1 MNKENC
7 KISAAFIWAVMA
19 LVIAGC
25 ASAGS
30 VLSQPAAPDRP
41 DWVLNPP
48 EDEELIYGMG
58 SAVSSN
64 ESRGW
69 KIAENRARTSISY
82 QITAIVEGMQEDYQK
97 QAGIDDAEIG
107 QNFFEDV
114 SRQLTASV
122 LSGARIAKRG
132 TGGDGKYYV
141 LASYSVSAVKNSV
154 ISMTETAAKKAEVS
168 AKAALQAMDSAF
180 AAKRTPS
187 LVESGGEE

>member
-7 KISAAFIWAVMA
+7 KTSATFIAAVMA
-19 LVIAGC
+19 LIIAGC
-25 ASAGS
+25 ASTAPVS
-30 VLSQPAAPDRP
+30 SQPAAPDRP

-69 KIAENRARTSISY
+69 KMAENRARTSISY

-97 QAGIDDAEIG
+97 QAGNDGNEIG
-107 QNFFEDV
+107 QNFFADV

-122 LSGARIAKRG
+122 LSGAKIAKRG
-132 TGGDGKYYV
+132 TGSGGKYYA
-141 LASYSVSAVKNSV
+141 LTSYSVSAVKDSV
-154 ISMTETAAKKAEVS
+154 RSMTETAAKKAEIS
-168 AKAALQAMDSAF
+168 ANAALQAMDKAF
-180 AAKRTPS
+180 AAKRTPN